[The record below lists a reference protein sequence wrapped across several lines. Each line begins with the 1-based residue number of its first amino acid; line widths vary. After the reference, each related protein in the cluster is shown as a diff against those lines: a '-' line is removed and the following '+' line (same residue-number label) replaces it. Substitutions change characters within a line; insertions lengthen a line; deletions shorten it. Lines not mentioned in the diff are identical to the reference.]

1 MIRVIA
7 APRRARPSLVT
18 GHMQDAERPN
28 VSDPM
33 EVADP
38 PVQTSAVGRSRV
50 QSLLLDPELITGPF
64 DAHAGRLRAF
74 ALNAVRDA
82 ATADD
87 LVQETFLRL
96 IEEARSGTM
105 PDNVRGWLFRVCG
118 NLIVSRARR
127 RSVADRMRALLVER
141 GTAQSA
147 EDAIVRADEHARI
160 RAALAGLP
168 PDARVAL
175 LMSANGHSSAEIGRA
190 IGRTPNATLTYIS
203 RSRLRLRELLAE
215 TQEARR

>member
-1 MIRVIA
+1 
-7 APRRARPSLVT
+7 
-18 GHMQDAERPN
+18 MQDEERPG
-28 VSDPM
+28 VSGPM

-38 PVQTSAVGRSRV
+38 PVLTSAVGRSRV
-50 QSLLLDPELITGPF
+50 APRVLDPDLITGPF

-96 IEEARSGTM
+96 IEEARSGSM

-118 NLIVSRARR
+118 NLIISRARR
-127 RSVADRMRALLVER
+127 RSVADRMRSLLVER

-147 EDAIVRADEHARI
+147 EDVIVRADEHERV
-160 RAALAGLP
+160 RTALAGLP

-175 LMSANGHSSAEIGRA
+175 LMSAQGHSSAEIGLA
-190 IGRTPNATLTYIS
+190 IGRTPNATLTYLS
-203 RSRLRLRELLAE
+203 RSRIRLRELLAA
-215 TQEARR
+215 TQEAGR

>member
-1 MIRVIA
+1 
-7 APRRARPSLVT
+7 
-18 GHMQDAERPN
+18 MQDEERPG

-38 PVQTSAVGRSRV
+38 PVLTSAVGRSRV
-50 QSLLLDPELITGPF
+50 PPLVLDPDLITGPF

-105 PDNVRGWLFRVCG
+105 PDNIRGWLFRVCA

-127 RSVADRMRALLVER
+127 RSVADRMRSLLVER

-147 EDAIVRADEHARI
+147 EDVIVRADEHARV
-160 RAALAGLP
+160 RTALAGLP
-168 PDARVAL
+168 HDARVAL
-175 LMSANGHSSAEIGRA
+175 LMSAQGHSSAEIGLA

-203 RSRLRLRELLAE
+203 RSRIRLRELLAA
-215 TQEARR
+215 TQEAGR